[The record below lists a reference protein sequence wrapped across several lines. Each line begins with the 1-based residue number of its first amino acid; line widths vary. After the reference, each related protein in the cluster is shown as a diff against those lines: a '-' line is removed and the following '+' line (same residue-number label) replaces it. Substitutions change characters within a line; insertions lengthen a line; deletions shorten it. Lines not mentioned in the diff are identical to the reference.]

1 MTARRLEG
9 AIGIVVLLLA
19 AGATAAV
26 IVRGTDTARAHRAA
40 AAQLTGGDAMR
51 GAAAIGQVGCGACHK
66 IPGITGANGRVGP
79 DLSAVEQ
86 NVFVAGVEA
95 NRAENL
101 VQWIMN
107 PREVDSKTAMPDL
120 GLDRQ
125 TAQDI
130 AAYLYA
136 ESTN

>member
-1 MTARRLEG
+1 MTRPQLEG
-9 AIGIVVLLLA
+9 AIAIVALLLA
-19 AGATAAV
+19 AAAIAAV
-26 IVRGTDTARAHRAA
+26 IVQGSDTARAHKAA
-40 AAQLTGGDAMR
+40 AAQLTGGDATR
-51 GAAAIGQVGCGACHK
+51 GAAAIVQVGCGACHK
-66 IPGITGANGRVGP
+66 IPGITGANGMVGP
-79 DLSAVEQ
+79 DLTEVRQ

-101 VQWIMN
+101 VHWIMK

-136 ESTN
+136 ASSQ